1 MEKKEKRIY
10 ETPRLTTVTF
20 RAERGYATSG
30 LTAVY
35 LSLITSGAGGSQSLE
50 SRESTGTYWGGG
62 SSESWF

>member
-50 SRESTGTYWGGG
+50 SRIDNNATWG
-62 SSESWF
+62 SEWN